1 MNRLDACLQ
10 RFPPIYNID
19 PGSLLH
25 QVMALF
31 TTSMA
36 AYDEDMNRVQRAHW
50 IDTAFD
56 RDDIVKLGA
65 LFDIP
70 AASWEP
76 DHLYRARLKATI
88 AARLRG
94 AVTRDV
100 LEFVLVRIIDGAQQ
114 ALGTR
119 YFDLPA
125 TTGTGR
131 SVFHT
136 GPTEK
141 PMTPAFIEY
150 PKQRRRSENL
160 INERGLLRSLGKFTL
175 NNKGLHSVPLQGVIR
190 GVTGRMTT
198 VPVLVNLTNG
208 QVLTYLGDLP
218 CGYELQLGVD
228 DNGEFTAN
236 VNDKDMRDR
245 LYTGEGFVP
254 GESFTPIIPD
264 PEPQPLMLERGEN
277 QLWYFPLAV
286 FDEKILGAGVYGM
299 PAVDLQHGRY
309 AERDNEQIGTLFDK
323 SLFEQPYGVSL
334 DLWWDEDVPARFVF
348 EIPSGVVRR
357 DARVDSDLDAD
368 RVRLFALLQQTVN
381 LLRAAGIDGRVE
393 PRALSDSQEMN
404 DRVRILDPTLISDE
418 MRMESRLSGLSALFD
433 SSALDGSRFG

>member
-10 RFPPIYNID
+10 RLPPIYNID

-25 QVMALF
+25 QFMALF
-31 TTSMA
+31 ATTMA
-36 AYDEDMNRVQRAHW
+36 AYDEDMNRVQRSHW

-56 RDDIVKLGA
+56 REDLIKLGA

-114 ALGTR
+114 AMGTR
-119 YFDLPA
+119 YFELPA
-125 TTGTGR
+125 NVSAGR
-131 SVFHT
+131 SVFST
-136 GPTEK
+136 GPTEE
-141 PMTPAFIEY
+141 PMEPAFIEY
-150 PKQRRRSENL
+150 PRKRRRSEML
-160 INERGLLRSLGKFTL
+160 INANGLLRSLGKFTL
-175 NNKGLHSVPLQGVIR
+175 NNKGLHPVPVQGVVR

-208 QVLTYLGDLP
+208 QVLTYLGELP

-228 DNGEFTAN
+228 ENGEFTAN
-236 VNDKDMRDR
+236 VNDKDVRDR
-245 LYTGEGFVP
+245 VYTGEGFVP
-254 GESFTPIIPD
+254 GEAFTPILPD
-264 PEPQPLMLERGEN
+264 SEPRPLMLERGEN
-277 QLWYFPLAV
+277 QLWYFPLAM
-286 FDEKILGAGVYGM
+286 FDEKILDAGVYGM

-309 AERDNEQIGTLFDK
+309 AERDNEQNGTLFDK

-334 DLWWDEDVPARFVF
+334 DLWWDEDIPARFIF

-357 DARVDSDLDAD
+357 DARIDSDLDAD
-368 RVRLFALLQQTVN
+368 RVRLFAVLQQTVS
-381 LLRAAGIDGRVE
+381 LLRAAGVDGRVE
-393 PRALSDSQEMN
+393 PRPLRDAQSMN
-404 DRVRILDPTLISDE
+404 DRVRILDPTLVSDE

-433 SSALDGSRFG
+433 NSALEGSRFG